1 MPTYEVTVESL
12 KHGIPIIVDV
22 EADNPDMIDAGFIAS
37 EADRLYSGQQVI
49 QEDQRKESARQAET
63 NLLPTPVDPTVK
75 SAITG
80 ALGPGLGGV
89 ADKVAPLAGAAATGI
104 LDTAA
109 GIPSNVMKA
118 LGYPSASP
126 FSSAPVEGED
136 MFSPQAE
143 NPGTYG
149 VGNLIGGMATMGGGK
164 GTGMIAP
171 VGIAGGIPSLAR
183 RLGTALVGGG
193 RMGGILGTGAGVG
206 EALRKNPVPAEGE
219 EVVQFGSAG
228 EPGSFEARPKLLM
241 KALPSTIAG
250 TALGGT
256 VGGLA
261 AGIPA
266 AIRPFTP
273 TGKLERAGKLLQ
285 GRAKPAPRSKTGQNF
300 EEVRNDFLRL
310 ANEGRPV
317 VNTVEDGVLAG
328 ENALSK
334 ISTERIEPMI
344 VQAEQ
349 RGVQVDL
356 TAAAQN
362 IERLAAEP
370 YYKYL
375 DPDGA
380 VKLIEQAAS
389 FKGRQAPV
397 REAQSLLTFL
407 NKRARA
413 TRQRVG
419 TSADVN
425 EARALETL
433 AESYDEMADGIRRQL
448 NERVSRKP
456 NEFLEAYR
464 NWANVDEVTDLLR
477 IAQVR
482 QGNLPDE
489 QLLKVV
495 ADAGMT
501 QREVSLLSKL
511 LPKQTTDTDVSKAF
525 RLSGKIKIAPPAAF
539 GPQKPSMLPQ
549 IPPAGGPGGP
559 IPPTPGGTP
568 PPPTPGGGGTGG
580 GGPPPTPIL
589 PVQGTPRG
597 QAWATANVP
606 PATPAPA
613 PVTPTPPAP
622 ASPLQPPRDIVQE
635 NLGSARSGQEPGAIP
650 MRAKAAIQQK
660 LLDDAGVAPDDLG
673 NFIQKHGA
681 EMSDLATLVQR
692 GEISHIEAVTHLNKL
707 YKQLKPGAEPFGHIL
722 NPPTS
727 GKPFVPINLTPSS
740 GDVFL
745 DPPVPKGGGRQ
756 NFIGP
761 SMENLPDWIK
771 SAVKSSKD
779 MDVVDAYHDVKFIA
793 DVLLGKHKMSPNQV
807 LNDPSVHFF
816 AKQLLKDAMAHP
828 ERMQSFVF
836 LRMLEGRLKRR
847 MDSSLGR
854 PPPDTS
860 MGVTSSG
867 EPVPPPD
874 AVFPL
879 DTPDAT
885 PPTPGIPRPPTPG
898 SSATQMGGRS
908 RHPETR
914 ANVFRGSHDSVEV
927 IFKDKSDKI
936 AFGGGKKPSRIVK
949 GEYQSSASQT
959 KKASEHFKTIY
970 PKAELRQIS
979 AAMRDYNK
987 FIVDLAG
994 LQEKSGA
1001 NLKIEPLTFDEF
1013 VKTQYPSIFGK

>member
-1 MPTYEVTVESL
+1 MPTWEITVESL
-12 KHGIPIIVDV
+12 KHGIPIIMEV
-22 EADNPDMIDAGFIAS
+22 EADNEDMLDPTFLSS
-37 EADRLYSGQQVI
+37 EADRIYEGQQVI

-126 FSSAPVEGED
+126 FSSAPVESED

-149 VGNLIGGMATMGGGK
+149 VGNLIGGMATMGGGPK
-164 GTGMIAP
+164 STGMIAP
-171 VGIAGGIPSLAR
+171 VGIAGGVPSVAR
-183 RLGTALVGGG
+183 RLGTAMVGGG

-206 EALRKNPVPAEGE
+206 EALRENPVPAEGE

-228 EPGSFEARPKLLM
+228 EPGSFEARPELLM
-241 KALPSTIAG
+241 EALPSTVVGAG
-250 TALGGT
+250 LGATA
-256 VGGLA
+256 GGLA
-261 AGIPA
+261 SGIPA
-266 AIRPFTP
+266 AIRPFTN
-273 TGKLERAGKLLQ
+273 AGRKEKMIKLLQ
-285 GRAKPAPRSKTGQNF
+285 GRAKPTARSRTGQNF
-300 EEVRNDFLRL
+300 DEVAEDFMLH

-317 VNTVEDGVLAG
+317 VNTVDDGIAAG
-328 ENALSK
+328 ENALNK
-334 ISTERIEPMI
+334 ISTTRIEPMI
-344 VQAEQ
+344 VGAEQ
-349 RGVQVDL
+349 RGVQIDL

-362 IERLAAEP
+362 IERLSKEP
-370 YYKYL
+370 YYRYL
-375 DPDGA
+375 DPEGA
-380 VKLIEQAAS
+380 AKLIDEAGLLTG
-389 FKGRQAPV
+389 KNVPV
-397 REAQSLLTFL
+397 RDAQSLLTFL

-413 TRQRVG
+413 IRQKTG

-425 EARALETL
+425 ESRAMETL
-433 AESYDEMADGIRRQL
+433 AESYEEMADGIRRQL
-448 NERVSRKP
+448 NERVSRSP

-464 NWANVDEVTDLLR
+464 NWANVDEVTDLLK
-477 IAQVR
+477 IAKVR
-482 QGNLPDE
+482 QGNTPDE
-489 QLLKVV
+489 QLLRVV
-495 ADAGMT
+495 SDSLP
-501 QREVSLLSKL
+501 RRDVSILGKL
-511 LPKQTTDTDVSKAF
+511 LPGQTTDTDVSKAF
-525 RLSGKIKIAPPAAF
+525 RLAGKIKMNPATPF

-549 IPPAGGPGGP
+549 
-559 IPPTPGGTP
+559 

-580 GGPPPTPIL
+580 GGPPSTPIT

-613 PVTPTPPAP
+613 PVTPTPTPATP
-622 ASPLQPPRDIVQE
+622 PPTSPLQPPRDIVQE
-635 NLGSARSGQEPGAIP
+635 NLGSARSGQESGAIP

-761 SMENLPDWIK
+761 SASNLPDWTKNAIK
-771 SAVKSSKD
+771 ASKD
-779 MDVVDAYHDVKFIA
+779 MDVVDAYKDVQSA
-793 DVLLGKHKMSPNQV
+793 ANVLLGKHKMSPNQV
-807 LNDPSVHFF
+807 LNDPSVSYF
-816 AKQLLKDAMAHP
+816 AKQLLKDALAHP
-828 ERMQSFVF
+828 DRKQSFVF
-836 LRMLEGRLKRR
+836 LRMLEAHLKRR

-854 PPPDTS
+854 TEGPGYGALEKPTTENVPIEGEVGDLLEPPKS
-860 MGVTSSG
+860 
-867 EPVPPPD
+867 
-874 AVFPL
+874 VFEGRPSPAPL
-879 DTPDAT
+879 

-927 IFKDKSDKI
+927 IFKDKADKI